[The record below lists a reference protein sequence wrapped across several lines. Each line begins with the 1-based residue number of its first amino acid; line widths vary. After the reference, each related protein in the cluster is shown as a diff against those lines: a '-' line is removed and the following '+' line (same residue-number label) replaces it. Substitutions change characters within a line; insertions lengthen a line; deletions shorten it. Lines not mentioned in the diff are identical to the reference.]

1 MVVLVKEDSLKSK
14 NFPETNLLKQCTKMK
29 ALPDGKTVYM
39 LNNKEEFLGT
49 LNREDDAHCYLDL
62 DGGKRVVGRY
72 MAAHPGEKATWTFYD
87 TNETKTSKIRIID
100 ENRTKLLKGLFNDMR
115 NVAEQS
121 LRLGKES
128 VMYRNRVS
136 INKLHDR

>member
-1 MVVLVKEDSLKSK
+1 MVVLVKEESLKSK

-39 LNNKEEFLGT
+39 LNNKEELLGT

-62 DGGKRVVGRY
+62 EGGKRIVGRY
-72 MAAHPGEKATWTFYD
+72 MSSHSEEKPTWTVYD

-100 ENRTKLLKGLFNDMR
+100 ENRAKLLKGLFNDMR
-115 NVAEQS
+115 NAAEKS
-121 LRLGKES
+121 LKLGKES
-128 VMYRNRVS
+128 VMYRNRVPLNMIHS
-136 INKLHDR
+136 R